1 MPSHSPSP
9 AANPTLL
16 LVDDDRLALA
26 TTAQGLRQT
35 GYSVVTADSA
45 ERALACAGAEV
56 FALAVLD
63 MRMPGL
69 SGIEL
74 AHLLECRH
82 GLRSLFLSAHGERRE
97 VSEAI
102 AQGALGYLVKPV
114 DPARMVPT
122 IEAALARARDLDAL
136 QTAKQQ
142 LEQALEG
149 DRVVSVAVGLLMAR
163 SRLSEQAAFATLRD
177 EARRQ
182 RRKLQDYC
190 SQLVGGAAAQG
201 HGRA

>member
-1 MPSHSPSP
+1 MPSHSPAPSDTP
-9 AANPTLL
+9 ALL

-35 GYSVVTADSA
+35 GYAVVTADSP
-45 ERALACAGAEV
+45 EQALACAGAEA

-74 AHLLECRH
+74 AHLLERRH
-82 GLRSLFLSAHGERRE
+82 GLRSLFLSAHGERQE

-122 IEAALARARDLDAL
+122 IEAALARARDLDTL
-136 QTAKQQ
+136 RSTQQQ
-142 LEQALEG
+142 LEQALAG
-149 DRVVSVAVGLLMAR
+149 DRVVSVAVGLIMAR
-163 SRLSEQAAFATLRD
+163 RRLPEQAAFAALRD
-177 EARRQ
+177 EARRR
-182 RRKLQDYC
+182 RRKLPDYC
-190 SQLVGGAAAQG
+190 SELVASQAPHADGPA
-201 HGRA
+201 